1 MLALYN
7 LSKLANLPSLGV
19 EMATKVIASTE
30 AQNHFG
36 QVLDDVVQNNTR
48 YVVKRRGLSQVAILS
63 LADLEQLLVDAQ
75 ERDQI
80 ADVIRELQ
88 PVYRLGETVDR

>member
-1 MLALYN
+1 
-7 LSKLANLPSLGV
+7 
-19 EMATKVIASTE
+19 MATKVIASTE

-48 YVVKRRGLSQVAILS
+48 YVVKRRGLSQVVILS
-63 LADLEQLLVDAQ
+63 LAGLEQLLADAQ
-75 ERDQI
+75 ERDQV

-88 PVYRLGETVDR
+88 PVYRLGETVEH

>member
-1 MLALYN
+1 
-7 LSKLANLPSLGV
+7 
-19 EMATKVIASTE
+19 MATKVIASTE

-48 YVVKRRGLSQVAILS
+48 YVVKRRGLSQVVILS
-63 LADLEQLLVDAQ
+63 LADLERLLVDAQ
-75 ERDQI
+75 ERDQV

-88 PVYRLGETVDR
+88 PVYHLGETVDR

>member
-1 MLALYN
+1 
-7 LSKLANLPSLGV
+7 
-19 EMATKVIASTE
+19 MATKIIASTE

-48 YVVKRRGLSQVAILS
+48 YVIKRRGLSQVVILS
-63 LADLEQLLVDAQ
+63 LAGLEQLLVDAQ
-75 ERDQI
+75 ERDQV

-88 PVYRLGETVDR
+88 PVYRLGETVEH

>member
-1 MLALYN
+1 
-7 LSKLANLPSLGV
+7 
-19 EMATKVIASTE
+19 MATKVIASTE

>member
-1 MLALYN
+1 
-7 LSKLANLPSLGV
+7 
-19 EMATKVIASTE
+19 MATKVIASTE

-48 YVVKRRGLSQVAILS
+48 YVVKRRGLSQVVILS
-63 LADLEQLLVDAQ
+63 LASLEQLLVDAQ
-75 ERDQI
+75 ERDRI

-88 PVYRLGETVDR
+88 PVYHLGETVDRQ